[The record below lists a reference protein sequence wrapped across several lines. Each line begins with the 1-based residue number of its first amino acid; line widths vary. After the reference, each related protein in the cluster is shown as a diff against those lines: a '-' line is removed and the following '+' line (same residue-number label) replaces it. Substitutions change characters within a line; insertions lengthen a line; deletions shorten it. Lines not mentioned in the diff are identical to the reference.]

1 MAVDT
6 EIEIKVDGLVRI
18 ATANKQR
25 DMENGTKAAFSLEVV
40 QVGVDGDLD
49 PITSCVV
56 QTPEIPNH
64 SQTSRK
70 RLSGIMQMAHQ
81 ALQDALKAN
90 GRKMGDKETFPIS
103 RDVVE
108 VDVWRHKFQRRREA
122 DEINKQSVVKSFNR
136 QRRDLQ
142 EHNYTRQINEYV

>member
-1 MAVDT
+1 M
-6 EIEIKVDGLVRI
+6 
-18 ATANKQR
+18 
-25 DMENGTKAAFSLEVV
+25 
-40 QVGVDGDLD
+40 QV
-49 PITSCVV
+49 
-56 QTPEIPNH
+56 
-64 SQTSRK
+64 
-70 RLSGIMQMAHQ
+70 AHQ

-122 DEINKQSVVKSFNR
+122 DEISKQSVVKSFNR

-142 EHNYTRQINEYV
+142 EHNYTREIDEYVWTVDGPDRQEK

>member
-1 MAVDT
+1 
-6 EIEIKVDGLVRI
+6 
-18 ATANKQR
+18 
-25 DMENGTKAAFSLEVV
+25 MENGTKAAFSLEVV

-108 VDVWRHKFQRRREA
+108 VDVWRHEFQRRREA

-142 EHNYTRQINEYV
+142 EHNYTREIDEYVWTVDGPDRQDK